1 MAMYDKCSRE
11 SNDRIRAHDLERS
24 KAAANWESLKAA
36 AAEKG
41 LTL

>member
-11 SNDRIRAHDLERS
+11 SNDKMRSQDLERS
-24 KAAANWESLKAA
+24 RAVVKWESLKAA
-36 AAEKG
+36 GAEKG